1 MNYRWLLFDA
11 DGTLFDYDRAEAQAL
26 AATFDQ
32 IGYPFDEEILS
43 KYRHINGDLWLAF
56 EKGEIHQN
64 KLKIERFNQLCQ
76 LLEVKLDP
84 SLLSQ
89 LYLKNLG
96 QGTYLID
103 GALETIEKLID
114 RFDLAIITNGLK
126 DVQRPRIA
134 DSSIHSYFPVI
145 IISEEVGAAKP
156 EKKIFD
162 IAFQMMGDPQKGEVL
177 LIGDSL
183 TSDIAG
189 AMNYGIDSCWFNPN
203 RQQLPPELQTR
214 FEINKLLE
222 LIDILENH

>member
-1 MNYRWLLFDA
+1 MKYRWLLFDA

-43 KYRHINGDLWLAF
+43 KYRHINGGLWLAF
-56 EKGEIHQN
+56 EKGEMNQN
-64 KLKIERFNQLCQ
+64 KLKTERFDQLCQ
-76 LLEVKLDP
+76 LLELHLDP
-84 SLLSQ
+84 SFLSQ

-103 GALETIEKLID
+103 GAEETVEKLID
-114 RFDLAIITNGLK
+114 RFNLAIITNGLK

-134 DSSIHSYFPVI
+134 DSSIHGYFPVI
-145 IISEEVGAAKP
+145 IVSEEVGAAKP
-156 EKKIFD
+156 DKKIFD
-162 IAFQMMGDPQKGEVL
+162 IAFQMMGEPHKGEVL

-203 RQQLPPELQTR
+203 RKQRPPGLKIR
-214 FEINKLLE
+214 FEISKLSE
-222 LIDILENH
+222 LIDLL

>member
-1 MNYRWLLFDA
+1 MKYRWLLFDA

-32 IGYPFDEEILS
+32 INYPFDDEILS

-64 KLKIERFNQLCQ
+64 ELKTERFNQLCQ

-114 RFDLAIITNGLK
+114 RYDLAIITNGLK

-145 IISEEVGAAKP
+145 VISEEVGAAKP

-162 IAFQMMGDPQKGEVL
+162 IAFQMMGEPQKGEVL

-203 RQQLPPELQTR
+203 RQQLPPGLQTR

>member
-64 KLKIERFNQLCQ
+64 KLKTERFNQLCQ

-203 RQQLPPELQTR
+203 RQQLPPGLQTR

>member
-1 MNYRWLLFDA
+1 MKYRWLLFDA

-56 EKGEIHQN
+56 EKGEIHQ
-64 KLKIERFNQLCQ
+64 KELKTERFDQLCQ
-76 LLEVKLDP
+76 LFEVNLDP

-103 GALETIEKLID
+103 GAEESVEKLND
-114 RFDLAIITNGLK
+114 RFNLAIITNGLR

-134 DSSIHSYFPVI
+134 DSSIYGYFPVI
-145 IISEEVGAAKP
+145 VISEEVGAAKP
-156 EKKIFD
+156 DKKIFD
-162 IAFQMMGDPQKGEVL
+162 IAFQMMDGPQKEEVL

-203 RQQLPPELQTR
+203 RQRRPSGLKIR
-214 FEINKLLE
+214 YEINQLSE
-222 LIDILENH
+222 LIDILENQ